1 MMISPA
7 ACRLLAMVRRV
18 AFKTSTGETG
28 CSTEGNRARRDAR
41 WMATGTSIN
50 LTPPPARR
58 RDDTRLHC
66 IREVGAARHHYRFGY
81 SFRGMTGYDSIY
93 SPSQCALL
101 TPKHHHNNDWANGHL
116 FTGERNAMACRFIRR
131 ADIPANSAAAIKGRR
146 NIVRRRGITTGCL
159 ISPAITTSARQTIKD

>member
-50 LTPPPARR
+50 LTPRCIPAAARR

-101 TPKHHHNNDWANGHL
+101 TPKYHHNNDWANGHL
-116 FTGERNAMACRFIRR
+116 FTGEQRNGVPIHPPPRHNLSCHRR
-131 ADIPANSAAAIKGRR
+131 HRQTRGKCAA
-146 NIVRRRGITTGCL
+146 
-159 ISPAITTSARQTIKD
+159 PTSLHTRQTIKD